1 MITVQNLSYSLPDK
15 DLYKKIS
22 FSIEEGQHC
31 AFIGSNGTGKT
42 TLVNMLLDP
51 EEYLYDGK
59 ISVRENL
66 RYGYVSQFVQRDKN
80 QDLTVTEYLSQD
92 FEKMQAEIMA
102 VCAEMETAEDM
113 EAVFERY
120 QKLLDE
126 QEAVDGD
133 NYESNI
139 KKQLAQAG
147 LSQLAELKVE
157 QLSGGEFKLIQVIK
171 EMLMLPGFLVMDEPD
186 TFLDFENLKGLRDL
200 INSYK
205 GTILVITH
213 NRYLLNNCFDKIL
226 HLENCDLQ
234 EFEGNYVEYN
244 YSLLLKKIEMQEQS
258 AKDLAEIER
267 QQKLVDKIREEATFI
282 DSATRGRQ
290 LKARVS
296 LLERLQARR
305 IKEPFVDVRKPK
317 IVFATPENTVEMQA
331 EGEQENQAEP
341 RTLLKVTDYSLSF
354 DELVLE
360 NVSFEIRQGEKVA
373 IVGPNGTGKT
383 TLLREIFK
391 NENPTIKIAEDV
403 KVGFLS
409 QFHSDTLNEEHTVY
423 EEFEVLGFERHADI
437 AAFLEDYY
445 IEPDSLK
452 RKIGTLSGGEKNL
465 IQLAKIAAGQYDLL
479 LLDEPTS
486 HLDVNSQLALEKAL
500 EQYQGAILM
509 VSHDFYTIVGSA
521 DYVLYVDEKSVRA
534 MRMRTFRKMIYDK
547 HFDKDYLELE
557 LKKKELEAKIAQC
570 LVEND
575 VETAKACAEQL
586 SEVVE
591 KM

>member
-1 MITVQNLSYSLPDK
+1 MITVQNLSYSLSDK

-42 TLVNMLLDP
+42 TLVNMLLEPD
-51 EEYLYDGK
+51 EYLYDGK
-59 ISVRENL
+59 ISVRDDL
-66 RYGYVSQFVQRDKN
+66 RFGYVSQFVQRDKE
-80 QDLTVTEYLSQD
+80 QEFTVSQYLAQD

-126 QEAVDGD
+126 QEAIDGD

-147 LSQLAELKVE
+147 LSQLANLKVSE
-157 QLSGGEFKLIQVIK
+157 LSGGEFKLIQVIK

-258 AKDLAEIER
+258 VKDLAEIER

-317 IVFATPENTVEMQA
+317 IEFATPGNSVEIQG
-331 EGEQENQAEP
+331 EGEQENQIKP
-341 RTLLKVTDYSLSF
+341 RTLLEVADYSLLF

-360 NVSFEIRQGEKVA
+360 NVSFEIKQGEKVA

-391 NENPTIKIAEDV
+391 NENPTIKIAEGV

-409 QFHSDTLNEEHTVY
+409 QFHSDTLNENNTIY
-423 EEFEVLGFERHADI
+423 EEFEELGFEKHADI
-437 AAFLEDYY
+437 AAFLEEYY

-452 RKIGTLSGGEKNL
+452 RKISTLSGGEKNL
-465 IQLAKIAAGQYDLL
+465 LQIAKIAAGQYDLM

-486 HLDVNSQLALEKAL
+486 HLDVNSQLALEEAL
-500 EQYQGAILM
+500 ERYQGAILM
-509 VSHDFYTIVGSA
+509 VSHDFYTVA
-521 DYVLYVDEKSVRA
+521 NCTDYVLYVDDKSIRA
-534 MRMRTFRKMIYDK
+534 MRMRTFRKMIYDN
-547 HFDKDYLELE
+547 HFSKDYLELE
-557 LKKKELEAKIAQC
+557 QKKKELEAKIAQC
-570 LVEND
+570 LAEND
-575 VETAKACAEQL
+575 VETARACGGQL
-586 SEVVE
+586 GEIIE

>member
-22 FSIEEGQHC
+22 FTIEEGQHC

-42 TLVNMLLDP
+42 TLVNMLREP

-59 ISVRENL
+59 INVRENL
-66 RYGYVSQFVQRDKN
+66 RFGYVSQFVQRDKN
-80 QDLTVTEYLSQD
+80 QELTVIQYLSQD
-92 FEKMQAEIMA
+92 FEKMQADIMA
-102 VCAEMETAEDM
+102 VCAEMETAEDI
-113 EAVFERY
+113 EPVFEKY

-147 LSQLAELKVE
+147 LSHLAKLKVSE
-157 QLSGGEFKLIQVIK
+157 LSGGEFKLIQVIK
-171 EMLMLPGFLVMDEPD
+171 EMLMMPGFLVMDEPD
-186 TFLDFENLKGLRDL
+186 TFLDFENLKGFRDL

-305 IKEPFVDVRKPK
+305 IKEPFVDVRKPR
-317 IVFATPENTVEMQA
+317 IEFAVPEDVLQMPGEI
-331 EGEQENQAEP
+331 EQENQSNP
-341 RTLLKVTDYSLSF
+341 STLLEVTNYSLAF

-360 NVSFEIRQGEKVA
+360 NVSFEIKKGEKVA

-391 NENPTIKIAEDV
+391 NENPTIKIAECV

-423 EEFEVLGFERHADI
+423 EEFEELGFERHADI
-437 AAFLEDYY
+437 AMFLEDYC

-452 RKIGTLSGGEKNL
+452 RKISTLSGGEKNL

-500 EQYQGAILM
+500 EKYQGAILM
-509 VSHDFYTIVGSA
+509 VSHDFYTVAGSA

-534 MRMRTFRKMIYDK
+534 MRMRTFRKMIYDN
-547 HFDKDYLELE
+547 HFDKNYLELE
-557 LKKKELEAKIAQC
+557 QKKKELETKISYC

>member
-22 FSIEEGQHC
+22 FTIEEGQHC

-42 TLVNMLLDP
+42 TLVNMLFDP
-51 EEYLYDGK
+51 EEYLFDGK

-66 RYGYVSQFVQRDKN
+66 RFGYVSQFVQRDKE
-80 QDLTVTEYLSQD
+80 QDFTVEQYLAQD

-102 VCAEMETAEDM
+102 VCSQMETAEDM
-113 EAVFERY
+113 EAVFEKY

-147 LSQLAELKVE
+147 LSHLAGLKVSE
-157 QLSGGEFKLIQVIK
+157 LSGGEFKLVQVIK

-244 YSLLLKKIEMQEQS
+244 YSLLLKKVEMQEQS

-317 IVFATPENTVEMQA
+317 IEFAVPEAAQIQGA
-331 EGEQENQAEP
+331 EQSELCEDA
-341 RTLLKVTDYSLSF
+341 RTLLQVTDYNLSF

-360 NVSFEIRQGEKVA
+360 NVSFEIKAGEKVA
-373 IVGPNGTGKT
+373 MVGPNGTGKT

-391 NENPTIKIAEDV
+391 NENPTIRIADGV

-423 EEFEVLGFERHADI
+423 EEFEELGFEKNSDI
-437 AAFLEDYY
+437 AAFLEDYCF
-445 IEPDSLK
+445 EPDLLK

-465 IQLAKIAAGQYDLL
+465 IQLAKIAADKYDLL

-486 HLDVNSQLALEKAL
+486 HLDVNSQLALEEAL
-500 EQYQGAILM
+500 SRYQGAILM
-509 VSHDFYTIVGSA
+509 VSHDFYTVTGSA
-521 DYVLYVDEKSVRA
+521 DYVLFVDEKSVRA

-557 LKKKELEAKIAQC
+557 LKKKELEAKINQC
-570 LVEND
+570 LAEND
-575 VETAKACAEQL
+575 VETAKACAGQL